1 MLALLCVSS
10 LALAAGHKLDG
21 AKFGSKSSYFTVANQ
36 DTSSL
41 EVRDIDNVTEAEAVR
56 LRASQVGT
64 DMLEGVSQRTG
75 VQDITSPW
83 APVGAKKQW
92 NIST

>member
-1 MLALLCVSS
+1 MAHNPSYIPPTHNMLALLCVTS

-41 EVRDIDNVTEAEAVR
+41 EVISNKSHITLKLFSCART
-56 LRASQVGT
+56 
-64 DMLEGVSQRTG
+64 MLGVS
-75 VQDITSPW
+75 P
-83 APVGAKKQW
+83 
-92 NIST
+92 